1 MQVKAQKSL
10 KFAGLALAASLTTA
24 CVTDDP
30 NRRAKTGA
38 AIGALAGAVLGH
50 QMDGDKGRYFGAVIG
65 GIAGGAVG
73 GYMDDQQAEL
83 ERQLA
88 AEQNAKLLKISRL
101 PDGSLRVGIASE
113 ASFNVNQSS
122 IRSDAQPIYNKIAN
136 VLVDYDKS
144 IVHVI
149 GHTDSTGTA
158 EHNQTLS
165 EARARSVADTMS
177 YQGVPRDRLRTEGR
191 GEFEPVATN
200 DTADGRRR
208 NRRVDIVIKPVV
220 QGNEREAYR
229 RPGFL
234 GR

>member
-1 MQVKAQKSL
+1 MPSKKDLFMKA
-10 KFAGLALAASLTTA
+10 GIVGLAASMTA
-24 CVTDDP
+24 ACAIDDP

-50 QMDGDKGRYFGAVIG
+50 QLDGDKGRYFGAVVG

-88 AEQNAKLLKISRL
+88 AEQAAELLKISRL
-101 PDGSLRVGIASE
+101 PDGSLRIGIASE
-113 ASFNVNQSS
+113 ASFDVNKST
-122 IRSDAQPIYNKIAN
+122 IRSDAQQTYNKIAN

-144 IVHVI
+144 IVHII

-165 EARARSVADTMS
+165 EARARSVADSMS

-191 GEFEPVATN
+191 GEFEPVASN
-200 DTADGRRR
+200 DTAQGRTR

-220 QGNEREAYR
+220 QGSEEEAYR

>member
-1 MQVKAQKSL
+1 MHINKNTML
-10 KFAGLALAASLTTA
+10 KLGAAGLAVSMVTA
-24 CVTDDP
+24 CATDDP

-50 QMDGDKGRYFGAVIG
+50 QVDGDKGRFFGAVAG
-65 GIAGGAVG
+65 AIAGGAVG

-88 AEQNAKLLKISRL
+88 AEQNAKLLNISRL
-101 PDGSLRVGIASE
+101 ADGSLKVGIASE

-122 IRSDAQPIYNKIAN
+122 IRSDAQQIYNKIAN

-158 EHNQTLS
+158 QHNQQLS

-177 YQGVPRDRLRTEGR
+177 VQGVPRDRLRTEGR

-200 DTADGRRR
+200 DTAEGRSR

-220 QGNEREAYR
+220 QGSEEEAYR

-234 GR
+234 GT